1 LPATFA
7 TKFVLSNRSGFRRV
21 FGYFLCVLSALGAFW
36 SVRLALADR
45 YFRQQ
50 DLAAVAHAVLLAPGN
65 ARYHVWLAELQD
77 HEGNDPAS
85 ELSRATKLNPLDSSA
100 WIRMGLRA
108 ELLGNT
114 TIAQRD
120 LLQAA
125 KVDKQYDPRWT
136 LANFYARQQ
145 RPAEFW
151 ESIRQVLTFDQI
163 DLRPAFDLCWN
174 FTGDAAHIAR
184 LLPQSE
190 PVLRQYLAYTIATTR
205 AEAAG
210 AAAKDVLEHFANQD
224 AALLAYYCRWTGSVE
239 IWNALCRRR
248 LVPFPPTDP
257 GKGRT
262 LTDGDFTVK
271 PEVTEAPR
279 AFQWTMPP
287 ATEIYATRLSP
298 GLRFSLS
305 GNQPEK
311 CELLAQSVPV
321 SPNRSYRFRF
331 EYQTGG
337 LPAKTGLHWNTQ
349 KAQADLA
356 ASEEWKNSEMLFHS
370 TTENLVR
377 LVLAYAR
384 VPGTIRTEGTISIRG
399 LTLEFA
405 E

>member
-1 LPATFA
+1 M
-7 TKFVLSNRSGFRRV
+7 
-21 FGYFLCVLSALGAFW
+21 CVLSAFGVFSSL
-36 SVRLALADR
+36 RLALADR

-50 DLAAVAHAVLLAPGN
+50 DLAAVEHAVRLAPSN
-65 ARYHVWLAELQD
+65 ARYRVWLADLQD
-77 HEGNDPAS
+77 HEGNDPTP
-85 ELSRATKLNPLDSSA
+85 ELRRAAQVNPLDSSA
-100 WIRMGLRA
+100 WIQMGLRA

-114 TIAQRD
+114 TIGERD
-120 LLQAA
+120 LLHAA

-136 LANFYARQQ
+136 LANFYFRQQ

-174 FTGDAAHIAR
+174 FTNDAAQIAR
-184 LLPQSE
+184 ALPQSE

-205 AEAAG
+205 PEAA
-210 AAAKDVLEHFANQD
+210 ADAAKDVLEHFAGQN

-257 GKGRT
+257 AKGQT

-271 PEVTEAPR
+271 PEITEAPR
-279 AFQWTMPP
+279 VFEWTMPP
-287 ATEIYATRLSP
+287 AAEIYATRLSP
-298 GLRFSLS
+298 GLRLSLS

-321 SPNRSYRFRF
+321 SPNRAYRLRF
-331 EYQTGG
+331 EYQTAS
-337 LPAKTGLHWNTQ
+337 LPPKTGLHWNAQETQ
-349 KAQADLA
+349 SDLA
-356 ASEEWKNSEMLFHS
+356 ASEEWRTSEMLFHS
-370 TTENLVR
+370 TSENLAR
-377 LVLAYAR
+377 LILAYAR
-384 VPGTIRTEGTISIRG
+384 VPGTTRAEGSISIRG
-399 LTLEFA
+399 LKLEFA